1 MTIHYSNQAKDVLTY
16 QSLTARQRERMKA
29 PHTWCVTATFAHQL
43 QPNVSLTDQNQRTL
57 LCRGKAP
64 GPTTD
69 QKVTVS
75 CRSAGLK
82 VLQQYSDVIA
92 HELGTVQS
100 MTVRLAVGPNFIF
113 PVLCRLQSREP
124 LKQNFI
130 T

>member
-1 MTIHYSNQAKDVLTY
+1 MD
-16 QSLTARQRERMKA
+16 
-29 PHTWCVTATFAHQL
+29 
-43 QPNVSLTDQNQRTL
+43 TL

-92 HELGTVQS
+92 HELGTVES
-100 MTVRLAVGPNFIF
+100 MTVRLALGQNFIF

-124 LKQNFI
+124 LKRNLIDHLDQAGI
-130 T
+130 WKRWRPVYGLHHCAKKDGMWQLWR